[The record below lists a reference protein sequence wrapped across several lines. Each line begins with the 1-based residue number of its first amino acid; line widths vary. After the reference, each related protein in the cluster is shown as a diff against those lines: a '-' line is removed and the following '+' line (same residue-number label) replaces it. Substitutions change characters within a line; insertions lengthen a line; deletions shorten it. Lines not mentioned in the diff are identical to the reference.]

1 MSSACVYLFD
11 WLLPVNPPYSPM
23 NSTQLHSL
31 LSGMADLDDDAIRT
45 FMNLV
50 HPHLDSWFRDWGL
63 SEVSARQEG
72 WRCLTLLPLI
82 CVENAHR
89 LTEANMAG
97 WIKEQVRNL
106 AVLHFR
112 LERSRAAEMP
122 AASPA
127 VLHDLMEQAESS
139 PAAYGRISAMFGLPA
154 WRIGVFHRR
163 AWQIF
168 WKNAESP
175 EDGALTGVVTCLRL

>member
-1 MSSACVYLFD
+1 MK
-11 WLLPVNPPYSPM
+11 
-23 NSTQLHSL
+23 STQLHSL
-31 LSGMADLDDDAIRT
+31 LPGMTDLDDDAIRT

-63 SEVSARQEG
+63 SELSARQEG

-82 CVENAHR
+82 CVENAHL
-89 LTEANMAG
+89 LTEANIVD

-106 AVLHFR
+106 AVLYFR
-112 LERSRAAEMP
+112 LEQSRAAEVP
-122 AASPA
+122 AASAA

-139 PAAYGRISAMFGLPA
+139 PRAYGRISAMFGLPA

-163 AWQIF
+163 AWQIC
-168 WKNAESP
+168 WKKE
-175 EDGALTGVVTCLRL
+175 ECTEYGEFMGVVTRLRL

>member
-1 MSSACVYLFD
+1 
-11 WLLPVNPPYSPM
+11 
-23 NSTQLHSL
+23 
-31 LSGMADLDDDAIRT
+31 MADLDDDAIST

-50 HPHLDSWFRDWGL
+50 YPQLDSWFRDWGL

-82 CVENAHR
+82 SVENAHS
-89 LTEANMAG
+89 LTEANIAG

-112 LERSRAAEMP
+112 LEQSRNAEVP
-122 AASPA
+122 AASA
-127 VLHDLMEQAESS
+127 VVLHELVEQAESS

-154 WRIGVFHRR
+154 WRIGFFHHR

-168 WKNAESP
+168 CNRAKGAEGGVFP
-175 EDGALTGVVTCLRL
+175 GVVTCLRL